1 MKESW
6 RTTGQSLAA
15 SLDGPRFC
23 GFERLQRA
31 IFFAVFMIW
40 SSLVRAIACVC
51 SVEFRARMLTIIRT
65 RTLPMTLSS
74 SLSGPLVEPRV
85 IRKQYAMEMA
95 VERTRLLY
103 QGSLLPTLFMLIN
116 GLVCAGLL
124 WSPQRYLLVSIWLI
138 WLLSLVALRVIQ
150 VAAFDSAMPS
160 RQAQPI
166 WRRMFLLGSAISGL
180 TLAAAGIALVPTDSF
195 LQQAWVFGLIGAATL
210 SASVA
215 YAVSLPAFLSFT
227 LPCLLPAIGYL
238 FWGGDEQQQ
247 GWGWLGLILLGSLS
261 VVAWQVNRLIQ
272 RELMRRFQNQALI
285 EHLQQAQS
293 RSELLNQELAREIEQ
308 RRHAEEELREAQVGL
323 ESRVAQRSRELDAAN
338 QALSKSEARLA
349 LALKASELGLWDW
362 NLQTD
367 EVHHTQLKELFGIE
381 PEFVTA
387 MLSHLKP
394 RLHPLD
400 LPPLRRALVE
410 HLKGRTEDYQIE
422 YRVRHGDGHWVWI
435 EDRGR
440 AVERGANGR
449 VIRMVGTRRDIS
461 VSKGLEEQR
470 QLAATVFEAAS
481 EGIVIFDPDYALIAV
496 NQAFSRVTG
505 YQIEDLLGRNVVELP
520 CSRDARR
527 HYPAI
532 HQALE
537 QHGSWQGELVEA
549 RKNGELYPQWLQL
562 NVVRDIRGNV
572 SHIVGFF
579 ADLSARRESEERMRY
594 LTHYDE
600 LTGLANRS
608 LFRERLNEAHQRV
621 RQGGRSLALLHINL
635 DRFKLLNDSL
645 GHEVADQMLQKMA
658 RRLVNALPE
667 ADTIARLSGDEFAV
681 LFDAYGNLSSLARV
695 ATRLSTK
702 LRLPLTVEGHELVVS
717 ASMGIS
723 MLPDNA
729 REISALVSQSNMAMQ
744 HAKHLGGNNFQFYT
758 DSLQASTLERLQLEN
773 HLRKAIEEKQL
784 KVFYQPKLCLAT
796 GRLNAAEAL
805 VRWDHPTMGRV
816 PPGDFIGLAEE
827 TGLIGPIGE
836 FVLRQ
841 ACWQACEWQ
850 RQGLEP
856 IRVSVNLSVHQ
867 LRQGKLVSLVRQVLE
882 ETGLAPHYLELEL
895 TESQLLDSVEHIIA
909 TFQQLRDLGVKL
921 AIDDFG
927 TGYSSLSYL
936 KRIPVDYVKIDQAF
950 IRGLGEGG
958 EDAAITRAIIA
969 MAHGL
974 SLKVVA
980 EGVERPEQL
989 EFLKAELCDEVQGY
1003 LISRP
1008 VEAFAVAELLR
1019 ADNPFA

>member
-1 MKESW
+1 
-6 RTTGQSLAA
+6 
-15 SLDGPRFC
+15 
-23 GFERLQRA
+23 
-31 IFFAVFMIW
+31 
-40 SSLVRAIACVC
+40 
-51 SVEFRARMLTIIRT
+51 
-65 RTLPMTLSS
+65 MTLSTGP
-74 SLSGPLVEPRV
+74 SGPFVEPRV

-103 QGSLLPTLFMLIN
+103 QGSLLPTLFMLLN
-116 GLVCAGLL
+116 GLVCAWLL
-124 WSPQRYLLVSIWLI
+124 WSPERYWLVSVWMV
-138 WLLSLVALRVIQ
+138 WLLALVALRVIQ
-150 VAAFDSAMPS
+150 VAAFDSAIPS
-160 RQAQPI
+160 RQAQPV
-166 WRRMFLLGSAISGL
+166 WRRMFLLGSAVSGL
-180 TLAAAGIALVPTDSF
+180 TLACAGIALMPTDNF
-195 LQQAWVFGLIGAATL
+195 LQQAWVFGLIGAAIL

-238 FWGGDEQQQ
+238 FWGGDEQQR
-247 GWGWLGLILLGSLS
+247 GWGWLGLILLVSLS

-272 RELMRRFQNQALI
+272 MGLLRRFQNQALI

-293 RSELLNQELAREIEQ
+293 RSEQLNSELLREIEQ
-308 RRHAEEELREAQVGL
+308 RRRAEEQLREAQVGL
-323 ESRVAQRSRELDAAN
+323 ESRVAQRSLELDAAN

-349 LALKASELGLWDW
+349 LALKASQLGLWDW

-367 EVHHTQLKELFGIE
+367 EVHHSHIKELFGLE
-381 PEFVTA
+381 PDFVRA

-394 RLHPLD
+394 LLHPED
-400 LPPLRRALVE
+400 LPLLKRALVE
-410 HLKGRTEDYQIE
+410 HLKGRTEDYLVE
-422 YRVRHGDGHWVWI
+422 YRVRHADGRWVWI

-440 AVERGANGR
+440 AVERGPGGR
-449 VIRMVGTRRDIS
+449 VLRMVGTRRDIS
-461 VSKGLEEQR
+461 ASKQQEEQR
-470 QLAATVFEAAS
+470 RLATMVFEAAS
-481 EGIVIFDPDYALIAV
+481 EGIVILDPDYVLLAV

-505 YQIEDLLGRNVVELP
+505 YQIEDMLGRNVVDLP

-527 HYPAI
+527 HFPVI

-537 QHGSWQGELVEA
+537 QQGSWQGELVEA

-562 NVVRDIRGNV
+562 NVVRDTRGKV

-594 LTHYDE
+594 LIHYDE

-608 LFRERLNEAHQRV
+608 LFRERLREAHQRM
-621 RQGGRSLALLHINL
+621 RQGGRSLALVHINL

-645 GHEVADQMLQKMA
+645 GHDIADQLLQKMA

-667 ADTIARLSGDEFAV
+667 VDTIARLSGDEFAV
-681 LFDAYGNLSSLARV
+681 LFDAYGSLSSLTRV
-695 ATRLSTK
+695 ATRLSAK
-702 LRLPLTVEGHELVVS
+702 LRLPITVEGHELVVS

-723 MLPDNA
+723 MLPDSA
-729 REISALVSQSNMAMQ
+729 REIPALISQSNIAMQ

-758 DSLQASTLERLQLEN
+758 ASLQASTLERLQLEN
-773 HLRKAIEEKQL
+773 QLRKAVEERQL

-805 VRWDHPTMGRV
+805 VRWDHPDLGRV

-827 TGLIGPIGE
+827 IGLIGPIGE

-850 RQGLEP
+850 RQGLP
-856 IRVSVNLSVHQ
+856 AIRVSVNLSVHQ
-867 LRQGKLVSLVRQVLE
+867 LRQGKLVSQVRSVLE
-882 ETGLAPHYLELEL
+882 ETGLAPHFLELEL
-895 TESQLLDSVEHIIA
+895 TESHLLDSVEHIVS

-950 IRGLGEGG
+950 IRGLSEGG
-958 EDAAITRAIIA
+958 ADAAITRAIIA

-980 EGVERPEQL
+980 EGVEHPGQL
-989 EFLKAELCDEVQGY
+989 AFLKEQKCDEVQGY

-1008 VEAFAVAELLR
+1008 VEAEGLAALLR
-1019 ADNPFA
+1019 AETL

>member
-1 MKESW
+1 
-6 RTTGQSLAA
+6 
-15 SLDGPRFC
+15 
-23 GFERLQRA
+23 
-31 IFFAVFMIW
+31 
-40 SSLVRAIACVC
+40 
-51 SVEFRARMLTIIRT
+51 
-65 RTLPMTLSS
+65 MTLSS
-74 SLSGPLVEPRV
+74 DLSGPSVEPRV

-124 WSPQRYLLVSIWLI
+124 WSPQRYFVVSVWLI

-150 VAAFDSAMPS
+150 VAAFDSAIPN
-160 RQAQPI
+160 RQAHPV
-166 WRRMFLLGSAISGL
+166 WRRMFMLGSAMTGL
-180 TLAAAGIALVPTDSF
+180 TLAGAGIALVPADNF
-195 LQQAWVFGLIGAATL
+195 MQQAWVFGLIGAAAL

-238 FWGGDEQQQ
+238 FWGGDEQEQ
-247 GWGWLGLILLGSLS
+247 GWGWFGLILLGSLS
-261 VVAWQVNRLIQ
+261 VVAWQVNRLINQ
-272 RELMRRFQNQALI
+272 GLLRRFQNQALI

-293 RSELLNQELAREIEQ
+293 RSDQLNHELAKEIDQ
-308 RRHAEEELREAQVGL
+308 RRRAEDELRETQVDL
-323 ESRVAQRSRELDAAN
+323 ENRVAQRSLELDAAN

-367 EVHHTQLKELFGIE
+367 EVHHTQLQELFGLE
-381 PEFVTA
+381 PEYVTA

-394 RLHPLD
+394 RLHPED
-400 LPPLRRALVE
+400 LPSLRRALVE
-410 HLKGRTEDYQIE
+410 HLKGRSEDYQIE

-440 AVERGANGR
+440 AVERSENGR

-461 VSKGLEEQR
+461 ASKGQEEQR

-481 EGIVIFDPDYALIAV
+481 EGIVILDPNYALVAA

-505 YQIEDLLGRNVVELP
+505 YDIDDMLGRNVVELP

-527 HYPAI
+527 HYAAI
-532 HQALE
+532 RQALE
-537 QHGSWQGELVEA
+537 QHGSWQGELVET

-562 NVVRDIRGNV
+562 NAVRDSRGKV

-594 LTHYDE
+594 LAHYDE

-608 LFRERLNEAHQRV
+608 LFRERLHEAHQRV
-621 RQGGRSLALLHINL
+621 RQGGRRSLALLHINL

-645 GHEVADQMLQKMA
+645 GHEIADQLLQKMS

-681 LFDAYGNLSSLARV
+681 LFDAYGNLSSLARM

-702 LRLPLTVEGHELVVS
+702 LCLPITVDGHELVMS

-723 MLPDNA
+723 LLPDTA

-773 HLRKAIEEKQL
+773 QLRKAIEEKQL

-805 VRWDHPTMGRV
+805 VRWHHPTLGQV

-827 TGLIGPIGE
+827 TGLIGAIGE

-950 IRGLGEGG
+950 IRGLGESS

-989 EFLKAELCDEVQGY
+989 EFLKVERCDEVQGY

-1008 VEAFAVAELLR
+1008 VEAANLSELLR
-1019 ADNPFA
+1019 RDANPL

>member
-1 MKESW
+1 
-6 RTTGQSLAA
+6 
-15 SLDGPRFC
+15 
-23 GFERLQRA
+23 
-31 IFFAVFMIW
+31 
-40 SSLVRAIACVC
+40 
-51 SVEFRARMLTIIRT
+51 
-65 RTLPMTLSS
+65 MTLNSD
-74 SLSGPLVEPRV
+74 LAGPCVEPRV
-85 IRKQYAMEMA
+85 IRKQYATEMA

-103 QGSLLPTLFMLIN
+103 QGSLLPTLFMLVN
-116 GLVCAGLL
+116 GLVCAALL
-124 WSPQRYLLVSIWLI
+124 WDPSRYVLVSVWLV

-150 VAAFDSAMPS
+150 VAAFDSAIPG
-160 RQAQPI
+160 RQAHPI
-166 WRRMFLLGSAISGL
+166 WLRMFLLGSAMTGL
-180 TLAAAGIALVPTDSF
+180 TLAIAGIALAPTDNF
-195 LQQAWVFGLIGAATL
+195 QQQAWVFGLIGAATL

-215 YAVSLPAFLSFT
+215 YAVSLPAYLSFT
-227 LPCLLPAIGYL
+227 LPCLLPAIGFL
-238 FWGGDEQQQ
+238 FWGDDQQQ
-247 GWGWLGLILLGSLS
+247 HGWGWLGLAVLVSLS
-261 VVAWQVNRLIQ
+261 VVAWQVNRLMQ
-272 RELMRRFQNQALI
+272 NGMLRRFQNQALI
-285 EHLQQAQS
+285 EHLQQTQIRSAQ
-293 RSELLNQELAREIEQ
+293 LNEALAREVEQ
-308 RRHAEEELREAQVGL
+308 RRLAEERLRAAQVGL
-323 ESRVAQRSRELDAAN
+323 EARVAQRSLELEVAS

-367 EVHHTQLKELFGIE
+367 EVHHTQLKELFGLE
-381 PEFVTA
+381 REYVTA
-387 MLSHLKP
+387 MLSHLTP
-394 RLHPLD
+394 RLHPQD
-400 LPPLRRALVE
+400 LPALKRALIE
-410 HLKGRTEDYQIE
+410 HLKGRSEDYQIE
-422 YRVRHGDGHWVWI
+422 YRIRHSDGHWVWI

-440 AVERGANGR
+440 AVERSASGR
-449 VIRMVGTRRDIS
+449 VLRMVGTRRNIS
-461 VSKGLEEQR
+461 ASKELEQQR

-481 EGIVIFDPDYALIAV
+481 EGIVIFDPNYALLAA
-496 NQAFSRVTG
+496 NQAFTRVTG
-505 YQIEDLLGRNVVELP
+505 FNIDDMLGCNVVDLP

-527 HYPAI
+527 HYPVI
-532 HQALE
+532 RQALKA
-537 QHGSWQGELVEA
+537 HGTWQGELVEA
-549 RKNGELYPQWLQL
+549 RANGELYPQWLQL
-562 NVVRDIRGNV
+562 NVVRDVRGNV

-608 LFRERLNEAHQRV
+608 LFRERLHEAHQRV
-621 RQGGRSLALLHINL
+621 RQGGRRSLALLHIDL

-645 GHEVADQMLQKMA
+645 GHDIADQLLQKMA
-658 RRLVNALPE
+658 RRLINALPE
-667 ADTIARLSGDEFAV
+667 ADTIARLSGDEFGV

-695 ATRLSTK
+695 ATRLSAK
-702 LRLPLTVEGHELVVS
+702 LRLPLTIEGHELVVS
-717 ASMGIS
+717 ASIGIS
-723 MLPDNA
+723 LLPDNA
-729 REISALVSQSNMAMQ
+729 REVATLVSQANMAMQ
-744 HAKHLGGNNFQFYT
+744 HAKHLGGNNFQFFT

-773 HLRKAIEEKQL
+773 QLRKALEEQQL

-816 PPGDFIGLAEE
+816 PPGEFIGLAEE

-850 RQGLEP
+850 RQGLSP

-882 ETGLAPHYLELEL
+882 ETGLAPHCLELEL

-950 IRGLGEGG
+950 IRGLEEGG

-980 EGVERPEQL
+980 EGVEHQGQL
-989 EFLKAELCDEVQGY
+989 AFLKAEQCDEVQGY

-1008 VEAFAVAELLR
+1008 LESQGLAALLR
-1019 ADNPFA
+1019 DKPGDSWLTSAT

>member
-1 MKESW
+1 
-6 RTTGQSLAA
+6 
-15 SLDGPRFC
+15 
-23 GFERLQRA
+23 
-31 IFFAVFMIW
+31 
-40 SSLVRAIACVC
+40 
-51 SVEFRARMLTIIRT
+51 
-65 RTLPMTLSS
+65 MTLSFD
-74 SLSGPLVEPRV
+74 LSGPSVEPRV
-85 IRKQYAMEMA
+85 IRKRYAMEMA

-124 WSPQRYLLVSIWLI
+124 WSPQRYFLVSVWLV

-150 VAAFDSAMPS
+150 VAAFDSAIPN
-160 RQAQPI
+160 RQAHPI
-166 WRRMFLLGSAISGL
+166 WRRMFLLGSGLTGL
-180 TLAAAGIALVPTDSF
+180 TLAGAGIALVPADNF
-195 LQQAWVFGLIGAATL
+195 IQQAWVFGLIGAAAL

-227 LPCLLPAIGYL
+227 LPCLLPAIAYM
-238 FWGGDEQQQ
+238 FWGGEEQGH
-247 GWGWLGLILLGSLS
+247 GWGWFGLILLGALS
-261 VVAWQVNRLIQ
+261 VVAWQVNRLID
-272 RELMRRFQNQALI
+272 RGLLRRFQNQALI
-285 EHLQQAQS
+285 EHLQQVQNCS
-293 RSELLNQELAREIEQ
+293 DQLNQELTREIDQ
-308 RRHAEEELREAQVGL
+308 RRRAEDELREIQVDL
-323 ESRVAQRSRELDAAN
+323 ESRVAQRSLELDAAN

-367 EVHHTQLKELFGIE
+367 EVHHTQIQELFGLE
-381 PEFVTA
+381 PEQVTA
-387 MLSHLKP
+387 ILRHLKP
-394 RLHPLD
+394 RLHPDD
-400 LPPLRRALVE
+400 LPALKRALVE

-422 YRVRHGDGHWVWI
+422 YRVRHGNGHWVWI

-440 AVERGANGR
+440 AVERADNGR

-461 VSKGLEEQR
+461 ASKAQEEQR

-481 EGIVIFDPDYALIAV
+481 EGIVIFDPGYALIAV

-505 YQIEDLLGRNVVELP
+505 YEIEEMLGRNVVELP

-527 HYPAI
+527 HYGAI

-537 QHGSWQGELVEA
+537 QHGSWQGELVET
-549 RKNGELYPQWLQL
+549 RKNGEMYPQWLQL
-562 NVVRDIRGNV
+562 NAVRDLRGNV

-579 ADLSARRESEERMRY
+579 SDLSARRESEERMRY
-594 LTHYDE
+594 LTHHDE

-608 LFRERLNEAHQRV
+608 MFRERLGEAHQRV
-621 RQGGRSLALLHINL
+621 RQGGYRSLALLHINL
-635 DRFKLLNDSL
+635 DRFKQLNDSL
-645 GHEVADQMLQKMA
+645 GHEVADQLLRKMA

-681 LFDAYGNLSSLARV
+681 LFNAYGNLSSLARV
-695 ATRLSTK
+695 ATRLAAK
-702 LRLPLTVEGHELVVS
+702 LRLPVTVEGHELVVS

-723 MLPDNA
+723 LLPDNA
-729 REISALVSQSNMAMQ
+729 REISALVNQANMAMQ

-758 DSLQASTLERLQLEN
+758 DSLQTSTLERLQLEN
-773 HLRKAIEEKQL
+773 HLRKAVEDKQL

-796 GRLNAAEAL
+796 GKLNAAEAL

-850 RQGLEP
+850 RLGLEA

-882 ETGLAPHYLELEL
+882 ETGLAPQYLELEL

-909 TFQQLRDLGVKL
+909 TFRQLRDLGVKL

-950 IRGLGEGG
+950 IRGLGEGTP
-958 EDAAITRAIIA
+958 DAAITRAIIA

-974 SLKVVA
+974 KLKVVA

-989 EFLKAELCDEVQGY
+989 EFLKTERCDEVQGY

-1008 VEAFAVAELLR
+1008 VEAEVLAGLLQAQVAS
-1019 ADNPFA
+1019 

>member
-1 MKESW
+1 
-6 RTTGQSLAA
+6 
-15 SLDGPRFC
+15 
-23 GFERLQRA
+23 
-31 IFFAVFMIW
+31 
-40 SSLVRAIACVC
+40 
-51 SVEFRARMLTIIRT
+51 
-65 RTLPMTLSS
+65 MTLSTGP
-74 SLSGPLVEPRV
+74 SGPSVEPRV

-103 QGSLLPTLFMLIN
+103 QGSLLPTLFMLLN
-116 GLVCAGLL
+116 GLVCAWLL
-124 WSPQRYLLVSIWLI
+124 WSPERYWLVSVWMV
-138 WLLSLVALRVIQ
+138 WLLALVALRVIQ
-150 VAAFDSAMPS
+150 VAAFDSAIPS
-160 RQAQPI
+160 RQAQPV
-166 WRRMFLLGSAISGL
+166 WRRMFLLGSAVSGL
-180 TLAAAGIALVPTDSF
+180 TLACAGIALMPTDNF
-195 LQQAWVFGLIGAATL
+195 LQQAWVFGLIGAAIL

-238 FWGGDEQQQ
+238 FWGGDEQQR
-247 GWGWLGLILLGSLS
+247 GWGWLGLILLVSLS
-261 VVAWQVNRLIQ
+261 VVAWQVNRLI
-272 RELMRRFQNQALI
+272 RTALLRRFQTQALI
-285 EHLQQAQS
+285 EHLQQAQGRS
-293 RSELLNQELAREIEQ
+293 EQLNSELLREVEQ
-308 RRHAEEELREAQVGL
+308 RRRAEEELREVQVGL
-323 ESRVAQRSRELDAAN
+323 EDRVARRSRELDAAN
-338 QALSKSEARLA
+338 QALRKSEARLA
-349 LALKASELGLWDW
+349 LALKASQLGLWDW

-367 EVHHTQLKELFGIE
+367 EVHHSHIKELFGLE
-381 PEFVTA
+381 PEFVRG

-394 RLHPLD
+394 LLHPED
-400 LPPLRRALVE
+400 LPLLKRALVE
-410 HLKGRTEDYQIE
+410 HLKGRTEDYLVE
-422 YRVRHGDGHWVWI
+422 YRVRHGDGHWMWI

-440 AVERGANGR
+440 AVERGAGGR
-449 VIRMVGTRRDIS
+449 VLRMVGTRRDIS
-461 VSKGLEEQR
+461 AGKQQEEQR
-470 QLAATVFEAAS
+470 RLSAMVFEAAS
-481 EGIVIFDPDYALIAV
+481 EGIVILDPNYVLLAV

-505 YQIEDLLGRNVVELP
+505 YQIEDMLGRNLVDLP

-527 HYPAI
+527 HYSMI

-562 NVVRDIRGNV
+562 NVVRDSRGKV
-572 SHIVGFF
+572 SHMVGFF

-608 LFRERLNEAHQRV
+608 LFRERLRDAHQRV
-621 RQGGRSLALLHINL
+621 RQGGRSLALVHINL

-645 GHEVADQMLQKMA
+645 GHDIADQLLQKMA
-658 RRLVNALPE
+658 RRLVSALPE

-695 ATRLSTK
+695 ATRLSAK
-702 LRLPLTVEGHELVVS
+702 LRLPITVEGHELVVN

-723 MLPDNA
+723 MLPDSA
-729 REISALVSQSNMAMQ
+729 REIPALVSQANIAMQ

-758 DSLQASTLERLQLEN
+758 ASLQASTLERLQLEN
-773 HLRKAIEEKQL
+773 QLRKAIEERQL

-805 VRWDHPTMGRV
+805 VRWDHPGMGRV

-841 ACWQACEWQ
+841 ACWQACDWQ
-850 RQGLEP
+850 RQGLP
-856 IRVSVNLSVHQ
+856 AIRVSVNLSVHQ
-867 LRQGKLVSLVRQVLE
+867 LRQGKLVSLVRNVLQE
-882 ETGLAPHYLELEL
+882 SGLAPQLLELEL
-895 TESQLLDSVEHIIA
+895 TESHLLDGVEHIIS
-909 TFQQLRDLGVKL
+909 TFRQLRELGVKL

-958 EDAAITRAIIA
+958 ADAAITRAIIT

-980 EGVERPEQL
+980 EGVEHPGQL
-989 EFLKAELCDEVQGY
+989 AFLKEQKCDEVQGY
-1003 LISRP
+1003 LVSRP
-1008 VEAFAVAELLR
+1008 VEAEGLAALLR
-1019 ADNPFA
+1019 AQTP

>member
-1 MKESW
+1 
-6 RTTGQSLAA
+6 
-15 SLDGPRFC
+15 
-23 GFERLQRA
+23 
-31 IFFAVFMIW
+31 
-40 SSLVRAIACVC
+40 
-51 SVEFRARMLTIIRT
+51 
-65 RTLPMTLSS
+65 MTLSS
-74 SLSGPLVEPRV
+74 DLSGPAVEPRV
-85 IRKQYAMEMA
+85 IRKQYVMEMA

-103 QGSLLPTLFMLIN
+103 QGSLLPTLLMLIN
-116 GLVCAGLL
+116 GLVCAWLL
-124 WSPQRYLLVSIWLI
+124 WSPPRYVLVSVWLV

-150 VAAFDSAMPS
+150 VAAFDSAIPH
-160 RQAQPI
+160 RQAHPI
-166 WRRMFLLGSAISGL
+166 WRRMFMLGSALTGL
-180 TLAAAGIALVPTDSF
+180 TLAGAGIALVPADNF
-195 LQQAWVFGLIGAATL
+195 MQQAWVFGLIGAAAL

-238 FWGGDEQQQ
+238 FWGGDEQGQ
-247 GWGWLGLILLGSLS
+247 GWGWFGLILLGALS
-261 VVAWQVNRLIQ
+261 VVAWQVNRLIDSG
-272 RELMRRFQNQALI
+272 LLRRFQNQALI

-293 RSELLNQELAREIEQ
+293 DSDRLNYKLAKEIDQ
-308 RRHAEEELREAQVGL
+308 RRRAEDELRAIQTGL
-323 ESRVAQRSRELDAAN
+323 ESRIAHRSLELDAAN

-367 EVHHTQLKELFGIE
+367 EVHHTHLQELFGLE

-387 MLSHLKP
+387 MLRHLKP
-394 RLHPLD
+394 RLHPDD
-400 LPPLRRALVE
+400 LPSLKRALVE
-410 HLKGRTEDYQIE
+410 HLKGRSEDYQVE

-440 AVERGANGR
+440 AVERSDNGR

-461 VSKGLEEQR
+461 VSKSLEVQR

-481 EGIVIFDPDYALIAV
+481 EGIVIFDPNYALIAV

-505 YQIEDLLGRNVVELP
+505 YAIEDMLGRNVVDLP

-527 HYPAI
+527 HYATI

-537 QHGSWQGELVEA
+537 QHGTWQGELVET

-562 NVVRDIRGNV
+562 NTVRDTRGSV

-594 LTHYDE
+594 LIHYDE

-608 LFRERLNEAHQRV
+608 LFRERLGEAHQRV
-621 RQGGRSLALLHINL
+621 RQGGYRSLALLHINL

-645 GHEVADQMLQKMA
+645 GHEIADQLLQKMA

-681 LFDAYGNLSSLARV
+681 LFNAYGNLSSLARV
-695 ATRLSTK
+695 ATRLSSK
-702 LRLPLTVEGHELVVS
+702 LRLPVTVEGHELVVS
-717 ASMGIS
+717 ASIGIS
-723 MLPDNA
+723 MLPDTA
-729 REISALVSQSNMAMQ
+729 RDISALVSQSNIAMQ

-758 DSLQASTLERLQLEN
+758 DSLQASTLERWQLEN
-773 HLRKAIEEKQL
+773 QLRKAIEEKQL

-805 VRWDHPTMGRV
+805 VRWDHPTLGNV

-827 TGLIGPIGE
+827 AGLIGPIGE

-850 RQGLEP
+850 RQGLAP

-867 LRQGKLVSLVRQVLE
+867 LRQGKVVSLVRQVLE
-882 ETGLAPHYLELEL
+882 ETGLAPHNLELEL
-895 TESQLLDSVEHIIA
+895 TESHLLDSVEHIIA
-909 TFQQLRDLGVKL
+909 TFQQLRNLGVKL

-950 IRGLGEGG
+950 IRGLGESTV
-958 EDAAITRAIIA
+958 DAAITRAIIA

-989 EFLKAELCDEVQGY
+989 EFLKAERCDEVQGY
-1003 LISRP
+1003 LVSRP
-1008 VEAFAVAELLR
+1008 VEADGLLQLLR
-1019 ADNPFA
+1019 ADAMPL

>member
-1 MKESW
+1 
-6 RTTGQSLAA
+6 
-15 SLDGPRFC
+15 
-23 GFERLQRA
+23 
-31 IFFAVFMIW
+31 
-40 SSLVRAIACVC
+40 
-51 SVEFRARMLTIIRT
+51 
-65 RTLPMTLSS
+65 MTLSTD
-74 SLSGPLVEPRV
+74 LSGPSVEPQV
-85 IRKQYAMEMA
+85 IRKHYAMEMA

-103 QGSLLPTLFMLIN
+103 QGSLLPTLFMLLN
-116 GLVCAGLL
+116 GLVCAWLL
-124 WSPQRYLLVSIWLI
+124 WNPQRYFLVSIWLV
-138 WLLSLVALRVIQ
+138 WLLTLVALRVIQ
-150 VAAFDSAMPS
+150 VAAFDSAIPD

-166 WRRMFLLGSAISGL
+166 WQRMFLLGSAVSGL
-180 TLAAAGIALVPTDSF
+180 TLAGAGIALVPTDSF

-227 LPCLLPAIGYL
+227 LPCLLPAIGFL

-272 RELMRRFQNQALI
+272 RGLLRRFQNQALI

-293 RSELLNQELAREIEQ
+293 RSEQLNRELAREIEQ
-308 RRHAEEELREAQVGL
+308 RRSAEEQLREAQVGL
-323 ESRVAQRSRELDAAN
+323 EGRVAQRSLELDVAN
-338 QALSKSEARLA
+338 QALSKSEARLG

-367 EVHHTQLKELFGIE
+367 EVHHTQLKELFGLE
-381 PEFVTA
+381 PGDVTA

-394 RLHPLD
+394 RLHPQD
-400 LPPLRRALVE
+400 LLPLKRALVE
-410 HLKGRTEDYQIE
+410 HLKGRTEDYLIE

-440 AVERGANGR
+440 AVERAQNGR

-461 VSKGLEEQR
+461 TNKELEEQR
-470 QLAATVFEAAS
+470 RLAATVFEAAS
-481 EGIVIFDPDYALIAV
+481 EGIVIFDPHYALIAV

-527 HYPAI
+527 HYSVI

-562 NVVRDIRGNV
+562 SAVRDLRGNV

-645 GHEVADQMLQKMA
+645 GHEVADQLLQKMA

-681 LFDAYGNLSSLARV
+681 LFDAYGSLSSLARV
-695 ATRLSTK
+695 ATRLATK

-729 REISALVSQSNMAMQ
+729 REISVLVSQSNMAMQ

-758 DSLQASTLERLQLEN
+758 ESLQASTLERLQLEN
-773 HLRKAIEEKQL
+773 QLRKAIEERQL

-805 VRWDHPTMGRV
+805 VRWDHPTMGRI
-816 PPGDFIGLAEE
+816 PPSDFIGLAEE
-827 TGLIGPIGE
+827 TGLIGAIGE

-950 IRGLGEGG
+950 IRGLAEGSA
-958 EDAAITRAIIA
+958 DAAITRAIIA

-980 EGVERPEQL
+980 EGVERAEQL
-989 EFLKAELCDEVQGY
+989 EFLKGEGCDEVQGY

-1008 VEAFAVAELLR
+1008 VEAIKLASLLR
-1019 ADNPFA
+1019 GKCPE

>member
-1 MKESW
+1 
-6 RTTGQSLAA
+6 
-15 SLDGPRFC
+15 
-23 GFERLQRA
+23 
-31 IFFAVFMIW
+31 
-40 SSLVRAIACVC
+40 
-51 SVEFRARMLTIIRT
+51 
-65 RTLPMTLSS
+65 MTLSTGP
-74 SLSGPLVEPRV
+74 SGPFVEPRV
-85 IRKQYAMEMA
+85 VRKQYAMEMA

-103 QGSLLPTLFMLIN
+103 QGSLLPTLFMLLN
-116 GLVCAGLL
+116 GLVCAWLL
-124 WSPQRYLLVSIWLI
+124 WSPERYWLVSVWMV
-138 WLLSLVALRVIQ
+138 WLLALVALRVIQ
-150 VAAFDSAMPS
+150 VAAFDSAIPS
-160 RQAQPI
+160 RQAQPV
-166 WRRMFLLGSAISGL
+166 WRRMFLLGSAVSGL
-180 TLAAAGIALVPTDSF
+180 TLACAGIALMPTDNF
-195 LQQAWVFGLIGAATL
+195 LQQAWVFGLIGAAIL

-238 FWGGDEQQQ
+238 FWGGDEQQR
-247 GWGWLGLILLGSLS
+247 GWGWLGLILLVSLS

-272 RELMRRFQNQALI
+272 TGMLRRFQNQALI

-293 RSELLNQELAREIEQ
+293 RSEQLNSELLREIEQ
-308 RRHAEEELREAQVGL
+308 RRRAEEQLREAQVGL
-323 ESRVAQRSRELDAAN
+323 ESRVAQRSLELDAAN

-349 LALKASELGLWDW
+349 LALKASQLGLWDW

-367 EVHHTQLKELFGIE
+367 EVHHSHIKELFGLE
-381 PEFVTA
+381 PEFVRA

-394 RLHPLD
+394 LLYPED
-400 LPPLRRALVE
+400 LPLLKRALVE
-410 HLKGRTEDYQIE
+410 HLKGRTEDYLVE
-422 YRVRHGDGHWVWI
+422 YRVRHADGRWVWI

-440 AVERGANGR
+440 AVERGPGGR
-449 VIRMVGTRRDIS
+449 VLRMVGTRRDIS
-461 VSKGLEEQR
+461 ASKQQEEQR
-470 QLAATVFEAAS
+470 RLAAMVFEAAS
-481 EGIVIFDPDYALIAV
+481 EGIVILDPDYVLLAV

-505 YQIEDLLGRNVVELP
+505 YQIEDMLGRNVVDLP

-527 HYPAI
+527 HFPVI

-562 NVVRDIRGNV
+562 NVVRDTRGKV

-608 LFRERLNEAHQRV
+608 LFRERLREAHQRM
-621 RQGGRSLALLHINL
+621 RQGGRSLALVHINL

-645 GHEVADQMLQKMA
+645 GHDIADQLLQKMA

-681 LFDAYGNLSSLARV
+681 LFDAYGSLSSLTRV
-695 ATRLSTK
+695 ATRLSAK
-702 LRLPLTVEGHELVVS
+702 LRLPITVEGHELVVS

-723 MLPDNA
+723 MLPDSA
-729 REISALVSQSNMAMQ
+729 REIPALISQSNIAMQ

-758 DSLQASTLERLQLEN
+758 ASLQASTLERLQLEN
-773 HLRKAIEEKQL
+773 QLRKAVEEHQL

-805 VRWDHPTMGRV
+805 VRWDHPDLGRV

-827 TGLIGPIGE
+827 IGLIGPIGE

-850 RQGLEP
+850 RQGLP
-856 IRVSVNLSVHQ
+856 AIRVSVNLSVHQ
-867 LRQGKLVSLVRQVLE
+867 LRQGKLVSQVRSVLE
-882 ETGLAPHYLELEL
+882 ETGLAPHFLELEL
-895 TESQLLDSVEHIIA
+895 TESHLLDSVEHIVS

-950 IRGLGEGG
+950 IRGLSEDGA
-958 EDAAITRAIIA
+958 DAAITRAIIA

-980 EGVERPEQL
+980 EGVEHPGQL
-989 EFLKAELCDEVQGY
+989 AFLKEQKCDEVQGY

-1008 VEAFAVAELLR
+1008 VEAEGLAALLR
-1019 ADNPFA
+1019 AEAL

>member
-1 MKESW
+1 
-6 RTTGQSLAA
+6 
-15 SLDGPRFC
+15 
-23 GFERLQRA
+23 
-31 IFFAVFMIW
+31 
-40 SSLVRAIACVC
+40 
-51 SVEFRARMLTIIRT
+51 
-65 RTLPMTLSS
+65 MTLSFD
-74 SLSGPLVEPRV
+74 LSGPTVEPRV

-124 WSPQRYLLVSIWLI
+124 WSPQRYFLVSVWLV

-150 VAAFDSAMPS
+150 VAAFDSAIPN

-166 WRRMFLLGSAISGL
+166 WRRMFLLGSGLTGL
-180 TLAAAGIALVPTDSF
+180 TLAGAGIALVPADNF
-195 LQQAWVFGLIGAATL
+195 IQQAWVFGLIGAAAL

-227 LPCLLPAIGYL
+227 LPCLLPAIAYM

-247 GWGWLGLILLGSLS
+247 GWGWFGLILLGALS
-261 VVAWQVNRLIQ
+261 VVAWQVNRLID
-272 RELMRRFQNQALI
+272 RGLMRRFQNQALI

-293 RSELLNQELAREIEQ
+293 CSDQLNQKLAKEIEQ
-308 RRHAEEELREAQVGL
+308 RRRAENELREIQVDL
-323 ESRVAQRSRELDAAN
+323 ENRVAQRSLELDAAN

-367 EVHHTQLKELFGIE
+367 EVHHTQIQELFGLE
-381 PEFVTA
+381 PDQVTA
-387 MLSHLKP
+387 ILRHLKP
-394 RLHPLD
+394 RLHPED
-400 LPPLRRALVE
+400 LPALKRALVE

-440 AVERGANGR
+440 AVERAENGR
-449 VIRMVGTRRDIS
+449 VLRMVGTRRDIS
-461 VSKGLEEQR
+461 VSKNLEEQR

-481 EGIVIFDPDYALIAV
+481 EGIVIFDPNYALIAI

-505 YQIEDLLGRNVVELP
+505 YAIEDMIGRYVVELP

-527 HYPAI
+527 HYAAI

-537 QHGSWQGELVEA
+537 QQGSWQGELVET
-549 RKNGELYPQWLQL
+549 RKNGEMYPQWLQL
-562 NVVRDIRGNV
+562 NAVRDSRGNV

-600 LTGLANRS
+600 LTGLANRAM
-608 LFRERLNEAHQRV
+608 FRERLSEAHQRV
-621 RQGGRSLALLHINL
+621 RQGGYRSLALLHINL
-635 DRFKLLNDSL
+635 DRFKQLNDSL
-645 GHEVADQMLQKMA
+645 GHEVADQLLQKMA

-681 LFDAYGNLSSLARV
+681 LFNSYGNLSSLARV
-695 ATRLSTK
+695 ATRLASK
-702 LRLPLTVEGHELVVS
+702 LRLPVTIDGHELVVS

-723 MLPDNA
+723 LLPDSA

-744 HAKHLGGNNFQFYT
+744 HAKHLGGDNFQFYT

-773 HLRKAIEEKQL
+773 HLRKAIEDKQL

-850 RQGLEP
+850 RQGLDA

-950 IRGLGEGG
+950 IRGLGEGT

-980 EGVERPEQL
+980 EGVEHQEQL
-989 EFLKAELCDEVQGY
+989 EFLKAERCDEVQGY

-1008 VEAFAVAELLR
+1008 VEAQVLAVLLR
-1019 ADNPFA
+1019 ENGVD

>member
-1 MKESW
+1 M
-6 RTTGQSLAA
+6 
-15 SLDGPRFC
+15 
-23 GFERLQRA
+23 
-31 IFFAVFMIW
+31 
-40 SSLVRAIACVC
+40 
-51 SVEFRARMLTIIRT
+51 
-65 RTLPMTLSS
+65 
-74 SLSGPLVEPRV
+74 
-85 IRKQYAMEMA
+85 
-95 VERTRLLY
+95 
-103 QGSLLPTLFMLIN
+103 
-116 GLVCAGLL
+116 
-124 WSPQRYLLVSIWLI
+124 
-138 WLLSLVALRVIQ
+138 
-150 VAAFDSAMPS
+150 
-160 RQAQPI
+160 
-166 WRRMFLLGSAISGL
+166 
-180 TLAAAGIALVPTDSF
+180 
-195 LQQAWVFGLIGAATL
+195 
-210 SASVA
+210 
-215 YAVSLPAFLSFT
+215 
-227 LPCLLPAIGYL
+227 
-238 FWGGDEQQQ
+238 
-247 GWGWLGLILLGSLS
+247 
-261 VVAWQVNRLIQ
+261 
-272 RELMRRFQNQALI
+272 
-285 EHLQQAQS
+285 
-293 RSELLNQELAREIEQ
+293 
-308 RRHAEEELREAQVGL
+308 
-323 ESRVAQRSRELDAAN
+323 
-338 QALSKSEARLA
+338 
-349 LALKASELGLWDW
+349 
-362 NLQTD
+362 
-367 EVHHTQLKELFGIE
+367 
-381 PEFVTA
+381 
-387 MLSHLKP
+387 
-394 RLHPLD
+394 
-400 LPPLRRALVE
+400 
-410 HLKGRTEDYQIE
+410 KGRTEDYQIE

-440 AVERGANGR
+440 AVERADNGR

-461 VSKGLEEQR
+461 VSKAQEEQL

-481 EGIVIFDPDYALIAV
+481 EGIVIFDPNYALIAV

-505 YQIEDLLGRNVVELP
+505 YEIEEILGRNVVELP

-527 HYPAI
+527 HYGAI
-532 HQALE
+532 HHALE
-537 QHGSWQGELVEA
+537 QHGSWQGELVET
-549 RKNGELYPQWLQL
+549 RKNGEMYPQWLQL
-562 NVVRDIRGNV
+562 TAVRDTRGNV

-608 LFRERLNEAHQRV
+608 MFRERLSEAHQRV
-621 RQGGRSLALLHINL
+621 RQGGYRSLALLHINL
-635 DRFKLLNDSL
+635 DRFKQLNDSL
-645 GHEVADQMLQKMA
+645 GHEIADQLLQKMA

-681 LFDAYGNLSSLARV
+681 LFNAYGNLSSLARV
-695 ATRLSTK
+695 ATRLAAK
-702 LRLPLTVEGHELVVS
+702 LRLPVTVEGHELVVS

-723 MLPDNA
+723 LLPDNA

-773 HLRKAIEEKQL
+773 HLRKAVEEKQL

-796 GRLNAAEAL
+796 GKLNAAEAL

-850 RQGLEP
+850 RQGLEA

-909 TFQQLRDLGVKL
+909 TFQQLRDLGVTL

-950 IRGLGEGG
+950 IRGLGEGT

-974 SLKVVA
+974 KLKVVA
-980 EGVERPEQL
+980 EGVERLEQL
-989 EFLKAELCDEVQGY
+989 EFLKAERCDEVQGY

-1008 VEAFAVAELLR
+1008 VEAEALAGLLQ
-1019 ADNPFA
+1019 AQGVS